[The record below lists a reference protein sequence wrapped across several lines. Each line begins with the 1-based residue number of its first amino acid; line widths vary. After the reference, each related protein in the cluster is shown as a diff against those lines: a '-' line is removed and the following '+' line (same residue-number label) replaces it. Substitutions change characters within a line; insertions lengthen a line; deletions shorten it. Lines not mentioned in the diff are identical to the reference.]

1 MDNLPWK
8 LKFGENIHPE
18 TNYHKMQSEMDAC
31 QSELLHAKESA
42 GLVCDRF
49 RHILQ
54 RLVDEKNLDN
64 ATFTMYNNVI
74 NIYQEDLNA
83 VDLETSSDLP
93 QALSPEYYYGSG
105 SPETSIKNELDF
117 IEHNI
122 DNEYGSYNV
131 EALLSQIEKSLFL
144 EIMME
149 NNLTTMT
156 NSPDMIR
163 ELRKINREFEG
174 EEGEK
179 YLEGNKV
186 LEDLVFLSG
195 KPFSQNAIA
204 RINGYDIEQV
214 IKMRETKQLLGIPD
228 INHGF
233 LYPAFQFVEDGN
245 VLSGFSEVLEI
256 LNCDDIMKL
265 QWLQTR
271 NITLEGQTPL
281 EILKS
286 GDVNSV
292 INAARNYGEQ
302 RAS

>member
-1 MDNLPWK
+1 M
-8 LKFGENIHPE
+8 
-18 TNYHKMQSEMDAC
+18 
-31 QSELLHAKESA
+31 
-42 GLVCDRF
+42 
-49 RHILQ
+49 
-54 RLVDEKNLDN
+54 
-64 ATFTMYNNVI
+64 
-74 NIYQEDLNA
+74 
-83 VDLETSSDLP
+83 
-93 QALSPEYYYGSG
+93 
-105 SPETSIKNELDF
+105 
-117 IEHNI
+117 EH
-122 DNEYGSYNV
+122 
-131 EALLSQIEKSLFL
+131 
-144 EIMME
+144 
-149 NNLTTMT
+149 NLTTMT

-195 KPFSQNAIA
+195 KPFSQNVIA